1 MSFSFQ
7 LINRRR
13 ASVCP
18 VRISAL
24 WPLIS
29 VIFLSGC
36 GDEQD
41 SAPVTK
47 QVQVLPEDLFKTA
60 PPPRPEQP
68 AASPPPQEDLD
79 LDRFEFPDQSPLNRE
94 QQARILR
101 GQRQWQSWQQQT
113 QGKQPNSGPVFSYL
127 GQDPDYQ
134 QGEPMVPA
142 DRSSLPV
149 DRSRIL
155 TADMRISAVL
165 EDSVYSQVPGR
176 VMAVVD
182 RDVLSP
188 NNRTILLPAY
198 TRIICNYGSLNKIG
212 QSRLPISCKRAI
224 RPDGVSIMLTEAKAA
239 DQMGRSGLVG
249 EVDQHLWQKYGA
261 AFTMAAISSISQMAG
276 NSSHREGI
284 NHAGD
289 ALSQGL
295 GQVTAR
301 VLDQYLEMAP
311 TITIAAGSRIQ
322 IIPEQDIYLRPPVAM
337 ISVTGPDGRQIM
349 VPADNPV
356 GPPLGIALPTGQQ
369 SLPPSYPLAANP
381 GQYPHPYPTE
391 AYPNSIGGSHGK
403 R

>member
-1 MSFSFQ
+1 MNKGVAGISVFSF
-7 LINRRR
+7 LLMLN
-13 ASVCP
+13 
-18 VRISAL
+18 
-24 WPLIS
+24 
-29 VIFLSGC
+29 GC
-36 GDEQD
+36 GEDQD

-47 QVQVLPEDLFKTA
+47 QVQTLAKDLYTTVS
-60 PPPRPEQP
+60 PPRPEQP
-68 AASPPPQEDLD
+68 AASPPPQEDLE
-79 LDRFEFPDQSPLNRE
+79 LDRFDFPDQSPLQRE

-113 QGKQPNSGPVFSYL
+113 QGKPPNSGPAFSYR

-165 EDSVYSQVPGR
+165 EDSVHSQVPGR
-176 VMAVVD
+176 VIAVVD
-182 RDVLSP
+182 RDILSP

-198 TRIICNYGSLNKIG
+198 TRIICSYGSLNKVG

-261 AFTMAAISSISQMAG
+261 AFTMAAISSLSQMAG

-289 ALSQGL
+289 ALSQSL

-301 VLDQYLEMAP
+301 ILDQYLDMAP

-337 ISVTGPDGRQIM
+337 MTVTGPDGRQIM

-356 GPPLGIALPTGQQ
+356 VQPFGVNGVAPVEPQNPYSYSALPSHQ
-369 SLPPSYPLAANP
+369 SL
-381 GQYPHPYPTE
+381 
-391 AYPNSIGGSHGK
+391 GGSHGK